1 MGHVQHAKT
10 LVGEMTQSMFI
21 DKLLNGL
28 GCVECEGECVSSY
41 LVLNIGVIQRVDSR
55 KLLMRSLNSLNI
67 IFVRY
72 HLEFIILGQFIG
84 RKLPADLHARDGG
97 IVEQIRELI
106 PLGRNEPLS
115 TFVIKGSG
123 Q

>member
-1 MGHVQHAKT
+1 
-10 LVGEMTQSMFI
+10 MTQSMFI

-28 GCVECEGECVSSY
+28 RCVECEWERVSSH

-55 KLLMRSLNSLNI
+55 KLLVRSLNSLNI

-72 HLEFIILGQFIG
+72 YLEFIVLRQFIG
-84 RKLPADLHARDGG
+84 RKLPADLHARNGR

-106 PLGRNEPLS
+106 PLGRNQPLS
-115 TFVIKGSG
+115 TFGIKGSW